1 MSKRARIQPLLKVS
15 LVDRIVEALRERIAR
30 GELEPGETLRI
41 ETLAH
46 EFGVSRTPVREAVSA
61 LEAQG
66 LVVRQTGHAPTVF
79 FPLGHEVR
87 EWYEIR
93 QVLEPLAGRLAL
105 PNVTDETVDA
115 LASLVDRM
123 DDLSVEDWYGL
134 NRDFHEGLYRLAGR
148 PFLLETIDSLIRR
161 SDPYMR
167 MYFKAY
173 DLEETQR
180 GHRKILES
188 IRLRDAATLRDAIDA
203 HLEHVLSRILEV
215 IDHGMT

>member
-1 MSKRARIQPLLKVS
+1 MQPLLKVS
-15 LVDRIVEALRERIAR
+15 LVDRIVEALRDRIAA

-41 ETLAH
+41 ETLAQ

-79 FPLGHEVR
+79 FPAGHEVR
-87 EWYEIR
+87 EWYEMR
-93 QVLEPLAGRLAL
+93 RVLEPLAGRLAL
-105 PNVTDETVDA
+105 PKVTDEVVDM
-115 LASLVDRM
+115 LASLVDSM
-123 DDLSVEDWYGL
+123 DDLTVTDWYGI
-134 NRDFHEGLYRLAGR
+134 NRDFHEGLYQLAER

-161 SDPYMR
+161 ADPYMR
-167 MYFKAY
+167 MYFESY

-188 IRLRDAATLRDAIDA
+188 VRERDDAALRDAIGS
-203 HLEHVLSRILEV
+203 HLDHVLNRILEI
-215 IDHGMT
+215 IDRGNA

>member
-1 MSKRARIQPLLKVS
+1 MTERAPIQPLLKVS
-15 LVDRIVEALRERIAR
+15 LVDRIVETLRDRIAA
-30 GELEPGETLRI
+30 GELGPGETLRI

-79 FPLGHEVR
+79 FPAGHEVR
-87 EWYEIR
+87 EWYEMR

-105 PNVTDETVDA
+105 PNVTDEVVDA
-115 LASLVDRM
+115 LASLVDGM
-123 DDLSVEDWYGL
+123 DDLSVPAWYGL
-134 NRDFHEGLYRLAGR
+134 NRDFHEALYQLAER

-161 SDPYMR
+161 ADPYMR
-167 MYFKAY
+167 MYFESY

-180 GHRKILES
+180 GHR
-188 IRLRDAATLRDAIDA
+188 
-203 HLEHVLSRILEV
+203 RILEGV
-215 IDHGMT
+215 RRRDETTLRAAIDSHLDHVLKRILEIIDGGKP

>member
-1 MSKRARIQPLLKVS
+1 MQPLLKVS
-15 LVDRIVEALRERIAR
+15 LVERIVEALRDRIAA
-30 GELEPGETLRI
+30 GELHPGETLRI

-79 FPLGHEVR
+79 SALGHEVR
-87 EWYEIR
+87 EWYEMR

-105 PNVTDETVDA
+105 PNVTDQTVDA
-115 LASLVDRM
+115 LASLVDAM
-123 DDLSVEDWYGL
+123 DDLSVRDWYGL
-134 NRDFHEGLYRLAGR
+134 NRNFHEGLYQLADR

-161 SDPYMR
+161 ADPYMR

-188 IRLRDAATLRDAIDA
+188 VRRRDESAVREAIDS
-203 HLEHVLSRILEV
+203 HLDHVLNRILE
-215 IDHGMT
+215 IIHGGTA